1 MPSFLVPNEVKGA
14 IHLLAVYKFAT
25 REYGGAGLVALLILP
40 PVLHTSHHCLDLR
53 KSKPAYVIYLT
64 FVVEAAMQNPPST
77 HMSSPLGN
85 EAQPSRISWASI
97 NTGNTASLHP
107 THSISNLAQL
117 ALAIRSLNG
126 NSILVLIPVRRV
138 ANGEQT
144 WSCIGDF
151 LRRVSTTNHR
161 GTWIE
166 AFLARDVVGTA
177 YIHQVSPIFKIALL
191 PTSGSLPPT
200 CPCAA
205 LTMVNH
211 QITPCDSILSVPCFR
226 VSLRGYKHDT
236 LFTQALERPALLSR
250 QADYLSHHEGF
261 TVVPAATRNL
271 CDQSVIVIHRELDKL
286 KVVCLL
292 SPLLVVSP
300 GLGLLIGMR
309 SHSAEVGLAVSAMI
323 FALVSCFQGVVA
335 WLSN

>member
-1 MPSFLVPNEVKGA
+1 MHCPS
-14 IHLLAVYKFAT
+14 
-25 REYGGAGLVALLILP
+25 
-40 PVLHTSHHCLDLR
+40 
-53 KSKPAYVIYLT
+53 
-64 FVVEAAMQNPPST
+64 ST
-77 HMSSPLGN
+77 HKNPSSDI
-85 EAQPSRISWASI
+85 EAQPSSSSWAST
-97 NTGNTASLHP
+97 NTVNTACLH
-107 THSISNLAQL
+107 TMHSVKDLAQL
-117 ALAIRSLNG
+117 ALAIRGLNG
-126 NSILVLIPVRRV
+126 NSILVLMPVQRV
-138 ANGEQT
+138 VNGEQT
-144 WSCIGDF
+144 WSCIGEF

-166 AFLARDVVGTA
+166 SLFARDVVGTA
-177 YIHQVSPIFKIALL
+177 YIHQVSPLFTMAL
-191 PTSGSLPPT
+191 PPSSRSLPRT
-200 CPCAA
+200 SLCVA
-205 LTMVNH
+205 LTTVNQ

-261 TVVPAATRNL
+261 TVVPAVTGDL
-271 CDQSVIVIHRELDKL
+271 CGQSVIVVHRELDKL
-286 KVVCLL
+286 KVICLL